1 MEKVPIAVIDKEKGN
16 IERVSSLLENLTEIE
31 IIQTSTSLED
41 LELLFQEKL
50 QTLVLLGPAYKLED
64 AQKLLRNYS
73 TSLRYV
79 KVILLVGKTS
89 TSLLKEAIKLNI
101 HDVLEFPFTYHD
113 LNESIKRVKDIFKEI
128 LAEQTGVPEEKAAP
142 VKKGAKKITVLG
154 TKGGS
159 GKSFIATNL
168 AIDLANLLKKRVT
181 LFDLN
186 YQFGDVALMLNLFPK
201 HTVYDI
207 MSVVDQLDSEMLN
220 SFLTTHSSGVK
231 VLPAPIDPT
240 QDEAISTKTT
250 KKILDILSDFNDYIV
265 IDTPSSFS
273 DNVLLILEETD
284 CLCMITGMDVPSIK
298 NLKITLQL
306 LEQLKFPPE
315 KIILILNRADTKV
328 GITIDEIKKTIGRRN
343 IDITIPSNRV
353 VPLSV
358 NKGVPVVTDAPRSS
372 VSKSIHKLTNLLKSK
387 LEKRK

>member
-1 MEKVPIAVIDKEKGN
+1 MEKVPIAIIDKEKGN

-89 TSLLKEAIKLNI
+89 TSLLREAIKLNI

-113 LNESIKRVKDIFKEI
+113 LNESVKRAKDIFKEI
-128 LAEQTGVPEEKAAP
+128 QAEQTGVPKEKVAP
-142 VKKGAKKITVLG
+142 GKKGAKKITIFS
-154 TKGGS
+154 TKGGL

-168 AIDLANLLKKRVT
+168 AIDLANLLKKKVA

-207 MSVVDQLDSEMLN
+207 MSVIDQLDSEMLN

-240 QDEAISTKTT
+240 QNEAISTKTT
-250 KKILDILSDFNDYIV
+250 KKILDILSEFNDYIV

-273 DNVLLILEETD
+273 DNVLLIIEETD
-284 CLCMITGMDVPSIK
+284 YLCMITSMDVPSIK

-306 LEQLKFPPE
+306 LEQLKFPPG

-328 GITIDEIKKTIGRRN
+328 GITMDEIKKTIGRN
-343 IDITIPSNRV
+343 IDITIPSNRI

-372 VSKSIHKLTNLLKSK
+372 VSQSIHKLTNLLKSK

>member
-79 KVILLVGKTS
+79 KVILLVDKTS

-128 LAEQTGVPEEKAAP
+128 LAEQTGVPEEKVAL

-168 AIDLANLLKKRVT
+168 AIDLANLLKKRVA

-284 CLCMITGMDVPSIK
+284 YLCMITGMDVPSIK

-315 KIILILNRADTKV
+315 KIFLILNRADTKV

-372 VSKSIHKLTNLLKSK
+372 VSQSIHKLTNLLKSK

>member
-1 MEKVPIAVIDKEKGN
+1 MEKVPIAIIDKEKGN

-89 TSLLKEAIKLNI
+89 TSLLREAIKLNI

-113 LNESIKRVKDIFKEI
+113 LNESVKRAKDIFKEI
-128 LAEQTGVPEEKAAP
+128 QAEQTGVPKEKVAP
-142 VKKGAKKITVLG
+142 GKKGAKKITIFS
-154 TKGGS
+154 TKGGL

-168 AIDLANLLKKRVT
+168 AIDLANLLKKKVA

-207 MSVVDQLDSEMLN
+207 MSVIDQLDSEMLN

-240 QDEAISTKTT
+240 QNEAISTKTT
-250 KKILDILSDFNDYIV
+250 KKILDILSEFNDYIV

-273 DNVLLILEETD
+273 DNVLLIIEETD
-284 CLCMITGMDVPSIK
+284 YLCMITSMDVPSIK

-306 LEQLKFPPE
+306 LEQLKFPPG

-328 GITIDEIKKTIGRRN
+328 GITMDEIKKTINRN
-343 IDITIPSNRV
+343 IDITIPSNRI

-372 VSKSIHKLTNLLKSK
+372 VSQSIHKLTNLLKSK

>member
-1 MEKVPIAVIDKEKGN
+1 MEKVPIAIIDKEKGN

-79 KVILLVGKTS
+79 KVILLVDKTS
-89 TSLLKEAIKLNI
+89 TSLLREAIKLNI

-113 LNESIKRVKDIFKEI
+113 LNESVKRAKDIFKEI
-128 LAEQTGVPEEKAAP
+128 QAEQTGVPKEKVAP
-142 VKKGAKKITVLG
+142 GKKGAKKITIFS
-154 TKGGS
+154 TKGGL

-168 AIDLANLLKKRVT
+168 AIDLANLLKKKVA

-207 MSVVDQLDSEMLN
+207 MSVIDQLDSEMLN

-240 QDEAISTKTT
+240 QNEAISTKTT
-250 KKILDILSDFNDYIV
+250 KKILDILSEFNDYIV

-273 DNVLLILEETD
+273 DNVLLIIEETD
-284 CLCMITGMDVPSIK
+284 YLCMITSMDVPSIK

-306 LEQLKFPPE
+306 LEQLKFPPG

-328 GITIDEIKKTIGRRN
+328 GITMDEIKKTINRN
-343 IDITIPSNRV
+343 IDITIPSNRI

-372 VSKSIHKLTNLLKSK
+372 VSQSIHKLTNLLKSK

>member
-1 MEKVPIAVIDKEKGN
+1 MRKVPIAIIDKEKGN

-64 AQKLLRNYS
+64 AQKLLQNYS

-89 TSLLKEAIKLNI
+89 TSLLKEAIKFNI

-113 LNESIKRVKDIFKEI
+113 LNESVKRAKDIFKEI
-128 LAEQTGVPEEKAAP
+128 LAEQTGIPEEKVTP
-142 VKKGAKKITVLG
+142 GEKGAKKITIFS
-154 TKGGS
+154 TKGGL

-168 AIDLANLLKKRVT
+168 AIDLANLLKKKVV

-207 MSVVDQLDSEMLN
+207 MSVIDQLDSEMLN
-220 SFLTTHSSGVK
+220 SFLTTNSSGVK

-284 CLCMITGMDVPSIK
+284 YLCMITSMDVPSIK

-306 LEQLKFPPE
+306 LEQLKFPPG

-328 GITIDEIKKTIGRRN
+328 GITIDEIKKTIGRN
-343 IDITIPSNRV
+343 IDVTIPSNRV
-353 VPLSV
+353 VPISV
-358 NKGVPVVTDAPRSS
+358 NKGVPVIIDAPRSS

>member
-1 MEKVPIAVIDKEKGN
+1 MEKVPIAIIDKEKGN

-79 KVILLVGKTS
+79 KVILLVDKTS
-89 TSLLKEAIKLNI
+89 TSLLREAIKLNI

-207 MSVVDQLDSEMLN
+207 MSVIDQLDSEMLN

-315 KIILILNRADTKV
+315 KIFLILNRADTKV

-353 VPLSV
+353 VPISV

>member
-1 MEKVPIAVIDKEKGN
+1 MRKVPIAIIDKEKGN

-31 IIQTSTSLED
+31 ILQTSTSLED

-50 QTLVLLGPAYKLED
+50 QALVLLGPAYKLED

-89 TSLLKEAIKLNI
+89 TSLLREAIKLNI

-128 LAEQTGVPEEKAAP
+128 LAEQTGVPEEKVAL

-168 AIDLANLLKKRVT
+168 AIDLANLLKKKVV

-207 MSVVDQLDSEMLN
+207 MSVIDQLDSEMLN

-315 KIILILNRADTKV
+315 KIFLILNRADTKV
-328 GITIDEIKKTIGRRN
+328 GITIDEIKKTIGRS
-343 IDITIPSNRV
+343 IDVTIPSNRV
-353 VPLSV
+353 VPISV

-372 VSKSIHKLTNLLKSK
+372 VSQSIHKLTNLLKSK

>member
-89 TSLLKEAIKLNI
+89 TSLLREAIKLNI

-128 LAEQTGVPEEKAAP
+128 LAEQTGVPEEKVAL

-306 LEQLKFPPE
+306 LEQLKFPSE
-315 KIILILNRADTKV
+315 KIFLILNRADTKV

>member
-1 MEKVPIAVIDKEKGN
+1 MRKVPIAIIDKEKGN

-64 AQKLLRNYS
+64 AQKLLQNYS

-89 TSLLKEAIKLNI
+89 TSLLKEAIKFNI

-113 LNESIKRVKDIFKEI
+113 LNESVKRAKDIFKEI
-128 LAEQTGVPEEKAAP
+128 LAEQTGIPEEKVTP
-142 VKKGAKKITVLG
+142 DEKGAKKITIFS
-154 TKGGS
+154 TKGGL

-168 AIDLANLLKKRVT
+168 AIDLANLLKKKVV

-207 MSVVDQLDSEMLN
+207 MSVIDQLDSEMLN
-220 SFLTTHSSGVK
+220 SFLTTNSSGVK

-284 CLCMITGMDVPSIK
+284 YLCMITSMDVPSIK

-306 LEQLKFPPE
+306 LEQLKFPPG

-328 GITIDEIKKTIGRRN
+328 GITIDEIKKTIGRN
-343 IDITIPSNRV
+343 IDVTIPSNRV
-353 VPLSV
+353 VPISV
-358 NKGVPVVTDAPRSS
+358 NKGVPVIIDAPRSS

>member
-89 TSLLKEAIKLNI
+89 TSLLREAIKLNI

-113 LNESIKRVKDIFKEI
+113 LNESVKRAKDIFKEI

-284 CLCMITGMDVPSIK
+284 YLCMITGMDVPSIK

>member
-1 MEKVPIAVIDKEKGN
+1 KEKGN
-16 IERVSSLLENLTEIE
+16 IERVSSLLEDLTEIE

-64 AQKLLRNYS
+64 VQKLLQNYS

-79 KVILLVGKTS
+79 KIILLVSKTS
-89 TSLLKEAIKLNI
+89 TSLLKEAIKFNI

-113 LNESIKRVKDIFKEI
+113 LNESIKRAKDIFKEI
-128 LAEQTGVPEEKAAP
+128 LAEQTGIPEEKVAP
-142 VKKGAKKITVLG
+142 VKKGAKKITIFS
-154 TKGGS
+154 TKGGL

-168 AIDLANLLKKRVT
+168 AIDLANLLKKKVA

-207 MSVVDQLDSEMLN
+207 MSVIDQLDSEMLN

-240 QDEAISTKTT
+240 QDEAISNKTT

-284 CLCMITGMDVPSIK
+284 CLCMITSMDVPSIK

-315 KIILILNRADTKV
+315 KIFLILNRADTKV
-328 GITIDEIKKTIGRRN
+328 GITIDEIKK
-343 IDITIPSNRV
+343 
-353 VPLSV
+353 
-358 NKGVPVVTDAPRSS
+358 
-372 VSKSIHKLTNLLKSK
+372 
-387 LEKRK
+387 

>member
-89 TSLLKEAIKLNI
+89 TSLLREAIKLNI

-128 LAEQTGVPEEKAAP
+128 LAEQTGVPEEKVAL

-306 LEQLKFPPE
+306 LEQLKFPSE
-315 KIILILNRADTKV
+315 KIFLILNRADTKV
-328 GITIDEIKKTIGRRN
+328 GITIDEIKKTISRS
-343 IDITIPSNRV
+343 IDVTIPSNRV
-353 VPLSV
+353 VPISV

>member
-50 QTLVLLGPAYKLED
+50 QTLVLLGPAYKVED
-64 AQKLLRNYS
+64 AQKLLRNSS

-79 KVILLVGKTS
+79 KVILLVDKTS
-89 TSLLKEAIKLNI
+89 TSLLSEAIMLNI

-113 LNESIKRVKDIFKEI
+113 LNESVKRAKDIFKEI
-128 LAEQTGVPEEKAAP
+128 LTEQTGVPEEKAAP
-142 VKKGAKKITVLG
+142 VKKGAKKITILG

-168 AIDLANLLKKRVT
+168 AIDLANLLKKKVA

-207 MSVVDQLDSEMLN
+207 MSVIDQLDSEMLN

-315 KIILILNRADTKV
+315 KIILILNRADTRV
-328 GITIDEIKKTIGRRN
+328 GITIDEIKKTISRS
-343 IDITIPSNRV
+343 IDVIIPSNRV

-372 VSKSIHKLTNLLKSK
+372 VSQSIHKLTNLLKSK

>member
-1 MEKVPIAVIDKEKGN
+1 MEKVPIAIIDKEKGN

-89 TSLLKEAIKLNI
+89 TSLLREAIKLNI

-128 LAEQTGVPEEKAAP
+128 LAEQTGVPEEKAAL

-207 MSVVDQLDSEMLN
+207 MSVIDQLDSEMLN

-315 KIILILNRADTKV
+315 KIFLILNRADTKV

-353 VPLSV
+353 VPISV

>member
-1 MEKVPIAVIDKEKGN
+1 MEKVPIAIIDKEKGN

-89 TSLLKEAIKLNI
+89 TSLLKEAIKFNI

-113 LNESIKRVKDIFKEI
+113 LNESVKRAKDIFKEI
-128 LAEQTGVPEEKAAP
+128 LAEQTGIPEEKAALGER
-142 VKKGAKKITVLG
+142 GAKKITVLG

-168 AIDLANLLKKRVT
+168 AIDLANLLKKRVA

-207 MSVVDQLDSEMLN
+207 MSVIDQLDSEMLN

-315 KIILILNRADTKV
+315 NIFLILNRADTKV
-328 GITIDEIKKTIGRRN
+328 GITMDEIKKTINRN

>member
-1 MEKVPIAVIDKEKGN
+1 
-16 IERVSSLLENLTEIE
+16 
-31 IIQTSTSLED
+31 
-41 LELLFQEKL
+41 
-50 QTLVLLGPAYKLED
+50 
-64 AQKLLRNYS
+64 
-73 TSLRYV
+73 
-79 KVILLVGKTS
+79 
-89 TSLLKEAIKLNI
+89 
-101 HDVLEFPFTYHD
+101 
-113 LNESIKRVKDIFKEI
+113 
-128 LAEQTGVPEEKAAP
+128 
-142 VKKGAKKITVLG
+142 
-154 TKGGS
+154 
-159 GKSFIATNL
+159 
-168 AIDLANLLKKRVT
+168 
-181 LFDLN
+181 
-186 YQFGDVALMLNLFPK
+186 
-201 HTVYDI
+201 I
-207 MSVVDQLDSEMLN
+207 MSVIDQLDSEMLN

-306 LEQLKFPPE
+306 LEQLKFPSE
-315 KIILILNRADTKV
+315 KIFLILNRADTKV